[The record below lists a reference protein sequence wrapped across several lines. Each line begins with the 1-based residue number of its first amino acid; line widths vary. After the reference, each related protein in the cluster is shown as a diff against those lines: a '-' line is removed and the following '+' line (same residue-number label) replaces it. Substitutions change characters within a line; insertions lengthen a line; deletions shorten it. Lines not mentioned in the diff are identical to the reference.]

1 MRRSRWA
8 EPEEEEK
15 VHDEPVTLTEKQYRA
30 LKRGAMFGM
39 FGLVL
44 GVAATGL
51 SVWSLARTPESAP
64 NPPAAHASQPAPAPN
79 AAGTDLAQG
88 PGAPSVAAQ
97 ATPVETNAPATVT
110 TPKPAAPAPTTAVR
124 KTTTT
129 RRASASPSAAAS
141 TEKPVTQPASSVL
154 GDVAPPAP
162 VAPDASA
169 PKPVEDTSKT
179 N

>member
-39 FGLVL
+39 FGLAL

-51 SVWSLARTPESAP
+51 SVWSLTRTPEHAP
-64 NPPAAHASQPAPAPN
+64 NPPAAHAASQPTPAPN

-88 PGAPSVAAQ
+88 PEAPSAATQ
-97 ATPVETNAPATVT
+97 APVETKAPAVVE
-110 TPKPAAPAPTTAVR
+110 TPKPAAPAPTATAR
-124 KTTTT
+124 KSTTTA
-129 RRASASPSAAAS
+129 RRTSAPAAS

-154 GDVAPPAP
+154 GDVPPPAP
-162 VAPDASA
+162 VSPVTDA

>member
-1 MRRSRWA
+1 MRKSRWA

-39 FGLVL
+39 FGLAL
-44 GVAATGL
+44 GVAAIGL

-64 NPPAAHASQPAPAPN
+64 NPPAAHAASQPTPAPN
-79 AAGTDLAQG
+79 PAGTDLAQG
-88 PGAPSVAAQ
+88 PEAPSAA
-97 ATPVETNAPATVT
+97 PVETKAPATVA
-110 TPKPAAPAPTTAVR
+110 TPKPAAPAPTTTAR
-124 KTTTT
+124 KSTTA
-129 RRASASPSAAAS
+129 RRTSTPATS

-154 GDVAPPAP
+154 EDAPAPAP
-162 VAPDASA
+162 VAPVAPNADA
-169 PKPVEDTSKT
+169 PKPVEDTGKT